1 MKLKRTIEKLIY
13 LGHNKYTVEK
23 YYNEI
28 YRDNLKILIPV
39 SIISSLFLLSVGIVL
54 YIVNKDVFRAL
65 INIFLGFF
73 MIAVG
78 VISKNIYKGNIK
90 VSDKAINH
98 IIDFTSFCAYALGIL
113 CGTVKADN
121 NLAVSIIWLFLFV
134 QIMFNRLPLENLIVV
149 PSAAVFIVLSF
160 LTKDHSKSFYDTIGA
175 VSVVGIGM
183 YMSWVKSKVKLDC
196 IILTA
201 ELKKRNEK
209 LYQISTTDEL
219 TGLYNR
225 KQILKKLEKVRSECE
240 NERCRMFCLVMDL
253 DNFKAFNDIY
263 GHPAGDTLLK
273 KVGHALKSYCDDSGI
288 YVGRIGGE
296 EFLAVWKENK
306 NLRPETAAENI
317 RLSISDMNIPHKGSE
332 TSDIVTIS
340 QGMFIMDSYQ
350 IKDADPYYLADK
362 ALYEAKRQGKN
373 RCCIA

>member
-1 MKLKRTIEKLIY
+1 
-13 LGHNKYTVEK
+13 
-23 YYNEI
+23 
-28 YRDNLKILIPV
+28 
-39 SIISSLFLLSVGIVL
+39 
-54 YIVNKDVFRAL
+54 
-65 INIFLGFF
+65 

-78 VISKNIYKGNIK
+78 VISKKIYKGNIK
-90 VSDKAINH
+90 VSDKAVNH
-98 IIDFTSFCAYALGIL
+98 IIDFGSLCAYGLGIL
-113 CGTVKADN
+113 CGTVGADN
-121 NLAVSIIWLFLFV
+121 NLAVCIIWLFLFI

-149 PSAAVFIVLSF
+149 PSVAVFIFLSF
-160 LTKDHSKSFYDTIGA
+160 LTKDHSKSFYDTISA

-183 YMSWVKSKVKLDC
+183 FVSWIKSKLKLDC
-196 IILTA
+196 IILTS

-209 LYQISTTDEL
+209 LYHISTTDEL

-225 KQILKKLEKVRSECE
+225 KKIFKKLEKVKSECE
-240 NERCRMFCLVMDL
+240 NEKCRMFCLVMDL

-263 GHPAGDTLLK
+263 GHPAGDSLLK

-296 EFLAVWKENK
+296 EFLAVWKENES
-306 NLRPETAAENI
+306 LRPETAAENI
-317 RLSISDMNIPHKGSE
+317 RLAVSNLKIPHKGSE

-340 QGMFIMDSYQ
+340 QGMFITDSYEM
-350 IKDADPYYLADK
+350 KDADPYHLADQ